1 MRGSRVGVLL
11 AALLVVLGLIAPG
24 VLPAATAADDRTTTA
39 DAMSTTAEPAATG
52 SAWSRIGGED
62 RYAVTVNISR
72 YRYADPSTV
81 RSVYLARGDVFADA
95 LTAGSLSDGPV
106 LLVTDSCRSV
116 PSVVLT
122 EIARLDPD
130 RVVALGGEQSVCA
143 DQLAQ
148 AAAGR
153 STARLGGADRFETA
167 GTIAR
172 SAFPSR
178 PATVYLANG
187 SITPDAVVAGTLT
200 DGPVLLTSRDGR
212 RVPSA
217 TAAALARLNPSRV
230 VALGGPVAVSS
241 SALSTAA
248 AGRPTARLG
257 GTDRYDTARLVADR
271 AFPSATSRVYLARG
285 DGENFVDALSAG
297 MLADGPV
304 LLTPGPC
311 DRLRSAPAA
320 ELAQRNP
327 SRVVALGGPLALC
340 DSTLVGASTAA
351 RGQVD
356 CARTACVALTF
367 DDGPVR
373 GTSTI
378 LDIFTQKRVP
388 ATFFVV
394 GRKVASDGAIT
405 RRTWVEGH
413 EVGNHTY
420 DHVRLPDYSLAG
432 QQAQVDRT
440 DAVLRTIGVPTTRTM
455 RPPFLAFDANTRR
468 LGKAVIMIDTNPQD
482 WDGPTTQ
489 QIRTFV
495 RQNVR
500 PGSIVIQHDTVA
512 NTIAALPGIV
522 DDLHAAGYT
531 LVTVPQLIPG
541 LDPGDLVHHRTTVQG
556 PGTAVSMLDPVEL
569 DDGRVLPPLVDEYG
583 VPGLAPTLTR
593 EEVLGT
599 AP

>member
-11 AALLVVLGLIAPG
+11 AALLVVLGLVVPG
-24 VLPAATAADDRTTTA
+24 VLPPASAAGEGPSAEPTVETAAA
-39 DAMSTTAEPAATG
+39 G
-52 SAWSRIGGED
+52 VAWSRIGGAN
-62 RYAVTVNISR
+62 RYAVAVNISR
-72 YRYADPSTV
+72 YRFADPSSV

-95 LTAGSLSDGPV
+95 LTAGSLGDGPV
-106 LLVTDSCRSV
+106 LLITNACRSV
-116 PSVVLT
+116 PAVVLD

-130 RVVALGGEQSVCA
+130 RVVALGGEVSVCEE
-143 DQLAQ
+143 QLAQ

-153 STARLGGADRFETA
+153 PTARLGGADRFETA

-172 SAFPSR
+172 AAFPSR

-212 RVPSA
+212 SVPSA

-230 VALGGPVAVSS
+230 IALGGTLAVSDS
-241 SALSTAA
+241 TLTTAA
-248 AGRPTARLG
+248 AGRPTSRLG
-257 GTDRYDTARLVADR
+257 GSDRYATARLVADR
-271 AFPSATSRVYLARG
+271 AFPSRTSRVYLARG

-304 LLTPGPC
+304 LLTSGPC
-311 DRLRSAPAA
+311 DRLRSGPAA
-320 ELAQRNP
+320 ELAQRTP
-327 SRVVALGGPLALC
+327 SRVVALGGLLALC
-340 DSTLVGASTAA
+340 DSTLVGSSTAA

-367 DDGPVR
+367 DDGPAS
-373 GTSTI
+373 GTSTV
-378 LDIFTQKRVP
+378 LDTFAQKRVP

-420 DHVRLPDYSLAG
+420 DHPRLPDLTLSG

-440 DAVLRTIGVPTTRTM
+440 DAALRAIGVPTTRTM

-468 LGKAVIMIDTNPQD
+468 LGKAVIMVDTNPKD
-482 WDGPTTQ
+482 WNGPSTQ
-489 QIRTFV
+489 QIRTFI
-495 RQNVR
+495 RDNVR

-512 NTIAALPGIV
+512 NTVAAMPGIV
-522 DDLHAAGYT
+522 DDLHAMGYT

-541 LDPGDLVHHRTTVQG
+541 LDPGDLVYNRTTVHG

-593 EEVLGT
+593 EEVLGLD
-599 AP
+599 P